1 MKRESA
7 HGLELGDEGWKS
19 QRFKDFR
26 ADAMGSIGH
35 RRGAFLQI
43 LRGNVSVF
51 GDTDTTWSSFLLTV
65 WWTESDLG
73 RNGAKGVS
81 AFVKFAQS
89 RSLVPC

>member
-1 MKRESA
+1 MRAGNRSVSRTSEQTCWEVLDT
-7 HGLELGDEGWKS
+7 GGERFCNYLG
-19 QRFKDFR
+19 
-26 ADAMGSIGH
+26 
-35 RRGAFLQI
+35 
-43 LRGNVSVF
+43 GNVSVF

-73 RNGAKGVS
+73 RNGAMGVS